1 MRIAVIAEFPVG
13 VLDGAMTGRGG
24 GQAATWLPQLAMEW
38 QKQADIDIH
47 WCILTRNKHLTKPV
61 KKWGQTFHFLH
72 TPGVSA
78 SLLLGRW
85 PHRLAFRRLF
95 KRLHPDLIH
104 CWGTENLFGAALQ
117 EFDGPSILSMQGIIH
132 TCFKT
137 GDLTGWRWRLFKHWE
152 PVSLRKASF
161 ITSESNWG
169 LDRVKEIVSGK
180 PLRKIEYG
188 VFPSYYDVPWDPAP
202 DQPEVLY
209 AGGLCRL
216 KGTDILIEMLKRH
229 PQRSWKLVVA
239 GSGYLQE
246 SLKALNDP
254 MVEVLGNIKT
264 PELQARMARAWA
276 LVHPSRA
283 DTSPNV
289 VKEARVIGLPVIG
302 SPHGGHA
309 EYIEHGR
316 DGFIVDSE
324 APEDWFKALHTLCTD
339 YALCRKMG
347 QEQHDF
353 FRKHF
358 RPENTAEEFARLYRE
373 LLTPKPTS

>member
-1 MRIAVIAEFPVG
+1 MKKICIFSEFPLSAISG
-13 VLDGAMTGRGG
+13 ESSGRGG
-24 GQAATWLPQLAMEW
+24 GQAATWLPQLARAWETS
-38 QKQADIDIH
+38 AGIDIH
-47 WCILTRNKHLTKPV
+47 WAVFDRSADKPEMITG
-61 KKWGQTFHFLH
+61 WNQTFHRI
-72 TPGVSA
+72 PCPSISA

-85 PHRLAFRRLF
+85 PHRLAAKALIRSMQ
-95 KRLHPDLIH
+95 PDLIH
-104 CWGTENLFGAALQ
+104 VWGTENLFGAALQ
-117 EFDGPSILSMQGIIH
+117 EFDGPSILSMQGILH
-132 TCFKT
+132 TYFKT

-152 PVSLRKASF
+152 PVSLQKASM
-161 ITSESNWG
+161 ITSESQWG

-180 PLRKIEYG
+180 PLHKIEYG
-188 VFPSYYDVPWDPAP
+188 VFPSYYDVQWEPSP

-216 KGTDILIEMLKRH
+216 KGTDILLEMLRRH

-239 GSGYLQE
+239 GGGYLQE

-254 MVEVLGNIKT
+254 MVEVLGTIKT

-309 EYIEHGR
+309 EYIEHGN
-316 DGFIVDSE
+316 DGFIVESE
-324 APEDWFKALHTLCTD
+324 DPQDWFQPIDSICSD
-339 YALCRKMG
+339 YTLCRKMG
-347 QEQHDF
+347 QHRHEF
-353 FRKHF
+353 FREHF
-358 RPENTAEEFARLYRE
+358 RPEKTAEAFLELYRDLE
-373 LLTPKPTS
+373 TQTKP